1 MSAGIPG
8 CSNPRARTRGVPAAP
23 LGGIVHS
30 RKTTHAPPPAT
41 TPGARPLQYSLLGNS
56 GLVVSRIALGC
67 MSFGSREWR
76 PWMLDDDEA
85 QPFFRRAV
93 ELGINFFDTADV
105 YSLGVSEEITGK
117 AVREYANRDE
127 AVVATKCRMRMGTG
141 PNCGGLSAKHIIQS
155 CEASLRRLGMERIDL
170 YQIHRADPSTPVEE
184 TLSALHRLVQDG
196 KILYLGASSMF
207 AWELMKMLS
216 VSERNGWARF
226 VSMQNHYNLVYREE
240 EREMMPLCVDQGLGV
255 IPWSPLARGLLTG
268 KRSRGSHEASTRD
281 EHDAPLADELYDHES
296 DWDVVDATVRVAER
310 RGVEPVQVA
319 LAWLLSRPA
328 VVAPVVGFTKVDQ
341 MDAAAASVDLVLTEE
356 ECAELEAPYRPHE
369 VRGWLGGPLR
379 LPGISS

>member
-1 MSAGIPG
+1 M
-8 CSNPRARTRGVPAAP
+8 
-23 LGGIVHS
+23 
-30 RKTTHAPPPAT
+30 
-41 TPGARPLQYSLLGNS
+41 QYAQLGNS

-76 PWMLDDDEA
+76 PWMLEEDEA
-85 QPFFRRAV
+85 MPFFRRAV

-105 YSLGVSEEITGK
+105 YSLGVSEEITGR
-117 AVREYANRDE
+117 AVREYAVRDE

-141 PNCGGLSAKHIIQS
+141 PNRGGLSTKHIVQS
-155 CEASLRRLGMERIDL
+155 CEASLRRLGLDRIDL

-184 TLSALHRLVQDG
+184 TLAALHRLVQDG
-196 KILYLGASSMF
+196 KVLYLGASSMF

-240 EREMMPLCVDQGLGV
+240 EREMMPLCADQGLGV
-255 IPWSPLARGLLTG
+255 IPWSPLARGLLAG
-268 KRSRGSHEASTRD
+268 KRARGARRTSMRG
-281 EHDAPLADELYDHES
+281 EHDAAMTDELYDHES
-296 DWDVVDATVRVAER
+296 DFDVVDATLRVAER

-328 VVAPVVGFTKVDQ
+328 VAAPIVGFTRIEQ
-341 MDAAAASVDLVLTEE
+341 MDAAAASVDLVLTDD
-356 ECAELEAPYRPHE
+356 ECAELEAPYRPHD

>member
-1 MSAGIPG
+1 M
-8 CSNPRARTRGVPAAP
+8 
-23 LGGIVHS
+23 
-30 RKTTHAPPPAT
+30 
-41 TPGARPLQYSLLGNS
+41 QYSLLGNS

-67 MSFGSREWR
+67 MSFGSRKWR
-76 PWMLDDDEA
+76 PWMLEEDEA
-85 QPFFRRAV
+85 MPFFRRAV

-105 YSLGVSEEITGK
+105 YSLGVSEEITGR
-117 AVREYANRDE
+117 AVREFAVRDE

-141 PNCGGLSAKHIIQS
+141 PNRGGLSAKHIIQS
-155 CEASLRRLGMERIDL
+155 CEASLRRLGLDRIDL
-170 YQIHRADPSTPVEE
+170 YQIHRADPNTPVEE
-184 TLSALHRLVQDG
+184 TLAALDRLVQDG
-196 KILYLGASSMF
+196 KVLYLGASSMF

-226 VSMQNHYNLVYREE
+226 ISMQNHYNLVYREE

-268 KRSRGSHEASTRD
+268 KRSRGMHDASARD
-281 EHDAPLADELYDHES
+281 EHDAPLADELYDHDS
-296 DWDVVDATVRVAER
+296 DWDIVDATVRVAER

-328 VVAPVVGFTKVDQ
+328 VAAPIVGFTKVEQ
-341 MDAAAASVDLVLTEE
+341 MDAAAASVDLDLTEE
-356 ECAELEAPYRPHE
+356 ECDELEAPYRPHA

>member
-1 MSAGIPG
+1 M
-8 CSNPRARTRGVPAAP
+8 
-23 LGGIVHS
+23 
-30 RKTTHAPPPAT
+30 
-41 TPGARPLQYSLLGNS
+41 QYSLLGNS

-67 MSFGSREWR
+67 MSFGSRKWR
-76 PWMLDDDEA
+76 PWMLEEEEA
-85 QPFFRRAV
+85 MPFFRRAV

-127 AVVATKCRMRMGTG
+127 AVVATKVRMRMGTG
-141 PNCGGLSAKHIIQS
+141 PNRGGLSAKHIVQS
-155 CEASLRRLGMERIDL
+155 CEASLKRLGLERIDL
-170 YQIHRADPSTPVEE
+170 YQIHRADASTPVEE
-184 TLSALHRLVQDG
+184 TLAALDRLVQDG
-196 KILYLGASSMF
+196 KVLYIGASSMF

-226 VSMQNHYNLVYREE
+226 ISMQNHYNLVYREE
-240 EREMMPLCVDQGLGV
+240 EREMMPLCADQGIGA

-268 KRSRGSHEASTRD
+268 KRSRAGGGAGGGGARGGQGGSADGGAGAVNAGPGSPAERGETD
-281 EHDAPLADELYDHES
+281 TLTDELYDHDS
-296 DWDVVDATVRVAER
+296 DWDVVDAALRVARR

-328 VVAPVVGFTKVDQ
+328 VVAPVVGFTKVGQ
-341 MDAAAASVDLVLTEE
+341 MDAAAASVDLVLGDD
-356 ECAELEAPYRPHE
+356 ECAELEAPYRPHA
-369 VRGWLGGPLR
+369 VRGWLGGAVR

>member
-1 MSAGIPG
+1 M
-8 CSNPRARTRGVPAAP
+8 
-23 LGGIVHS
+23 
-30 RKTTHAPPPAT
+30 
-41 TPGARPLQYSLLGNS
+41 QYSLLGNS

-67 MSFGSREWR
+67 MSFGSRDWR
-76 PWMLDDDEA
+76 PWMLEEDEA
-85 QPFFRRAV
+85 MPFFRRAV

-127 AVVATKCRMRMGTG
+127 AVVATKVRMRMGTG
-141 PNCGGLSAKHIIQS
+141 PNRGGLSAKHIVQS
-155 CEASLRRLGMERIDL
+155 CEASLRRLGLERIDL
-170 YQIHRADPSTPVEE
+170 YQIHRADASTPVEE
-184 TLSALHRLVQDG
+184 TLAALDRLVQDG
-196 KILYLGASSMF
+196 KVLYIGASSMF

-240 EREMMPLCVDQGLGV
+240 EREMMPLCVDQGIGA
-255 IPWSPLARGLLTG
+255 IPWSPLARGMLTG
-268 KRSRGSHEASTRD
+268 KRSRGGGDNRRDSGGRRAGDRSAGAGGDGPALRVEADT
-281 EHDAPLADELYDHES
+281 LTDELYDHDS
-296 DWDVVDATVRVAER
+296 DWDVVDATLRVAGR

-328 VVAPVVGFTKVDQ
+328 VVAPVVGFTKVEQ
-341 MDAAAASVDLVLTEE
+341 MDAAAAAVDLVLTDD
-356 ECAELEAPYRPHE
+356 ECAELEAPYRPHD
-369 VRGWLGGPLR
+369 VRGWLGGAVR

>member
-1 MSAGIPG
+1 ME
-8 CSNPRARTRGVPAAP
+8 
-23 LGGIVHS
+23 
-30 RKTTHAPPPAT
+30 
-41 TPGARPLQYSLLGNS
+41 YSLLGNS

-67 MSFGSREWR
+67 MSFGSRQWR
-76 PWMLDDDEA
+76 PWILEEDGAM
-85 QPFFRRAV
+85 PFFRRAV

-127 AVVATKCRMRMGTG
+127 AVVATKVRMRMGTG
-141 PNCGGLSAKHIIQS
+141 PNRGGLSAKHIVQS
-155 CEASLRRLGMERIDL
+155 CEASLKRLGLERIDL

-184 TLSALHRLVQDG
+184 TLGALDRLVQDG
-196 KILYLGASSMF
+196 KVLYIGASSMF

-240 EREMMPLCVDQGLGV
+240 EREMMPLCADQGIGA
-255 IPWSPLARGLLTG
+255 IPWSPLARGLLAGT
-268 KRSRGSHEASTRD
+268 RARGGRGGAEDAGTPGVGAGDASATPGAPAPRGEADT
-281 EHDAPLADELYDHES
+281 LTDELYDHES
-296 DWDVVDATVRVAER
+296 DWDVVDATLRVARR

-328 VVAPVVGFTKVDQ
+328 VVAPVVGFTKLGQ
-341 MDAAAASVDLVLTEE
+341 MDAAAASVDLLLTDD
-356 ECAELEAPYRPHE
+356 ECAELEAPYRPHD

>member
-1 MSAGIPG
+1 
-8 CSNPRARTRGVPAAP
+8 
-23 LGGIVHS
+23 
-30 RKTTHAPPPAT
+30 
-41 TPGARPLQYSLLGNS
+41 LQYSLLGNS

-67 MSFGSREWR
+67 MSFGSRAWR
-76 PWMLDDDEA
+76 PWMLEEDESM
-85 QPFFRRAV
+85 PFFRRAV

-117 AVREYANRDE
+117 AVREYAVRDE
-127 AVVATKCRMRMGTG
+127 AVIATKCRMRMGKG
-141 PNCGGLSAKHIIQS
+141 PNRGGLSAKHIVQS
-155 CEASLRRLGMERIDL
+155 CEASLRRLGVERIDL

-184 TLSALHRLVQDG
+184 TLAALHRLVQDG
-196 KILYLGASSMF
+196 KVLYLGASSMF

-226 VSMQNHYNLVYREE
+226 ISMQNHYNLVYREE

-268 KRSRGSHEASTRD
+268 KRSRGMHGASARD

-296 DWDVVDATVRVAER
+296 DWDVVDATVRVAGR

-328 VVAPVVGFTKVDQ
+328 VVAPVVGFTKVEQ
-341 MDAAAASVDLVLTEE
+341 MDAAAAAVDLVLTDE
-356 ECAELEAPYRPHE
+356 ECVELEAPYRPHE
-369 VRGWLGGPLR
+369 VRGWLGGPLK

>member
-1 MSAGIPG
+1 M
-8 CSNPRARTRGVPAAP
+8 
-23 LGGIVHS
+23 
-30 RKTTHAPPPAT
+30 
-41 TPGARPLQYSLLGNS
+41 QYSLLGNS

-67 MSFGSREWR
+67 MSFGSRKWR
-76 PWMLDDDEA
+76 PWMLEEDEA
-85 QPFFRRAV
+85 MPFFRRAV
-93 ELGINFFDTADV
+93 ELGVNFFDTADV
-105 YSLGVSEEITGK
+105 YSLGVSEEITGR
-117 AVREYANRDE
+117 AVREFAVRDE

-141 PNCGGLSAKHIIQS
+141 PNRGGLSAKHIIQS
-155 CEASLRRLGMERIDL
+155 CEASLRRLGLDRIDL
-170 YQIHRADPSTPVEE
+170 YQIHRADPNTHVEE
-184 TLSALHRLVQDG
+184 TLAALDRLVQDG
-196 KILYLGASSMF
+196 KVLYLGASSMF

-226 VSMQNHYNLVYREE
+226 ISMQNHYNLVYREE

-268 KRSRGSHEASTRD
+268 KRSRGMHDASARD
-281 EHDAPLADELYDHES
+281 EHDAPLADELYDHDS
-296 DWDVVDATVRVAER
+296 DWDIVDATVRVAER

-328 VVAPVVGFTKVDQ
+328 VAAPIVGFTKVEQ
-341 MDAAAASVDLVLTEE
+341 MDAAAASVDLDLTEE
-356 ECAELEAPYRPHE
+356 ECAELEAPYRPHA

>member
-1 MSAGIPG
+1 M
-8 CSNPRARTRGVPAAP
+8 
-23 LGGIVHS
+23 
-30 RKTTHAPPPAT
+30 
-41 TPGARPLQYSLLGNS
+41 QYSLLGNS

-67 MSFGSREWR
+67 MSFGSRKWR
-76 PWMLDDDEA
+76 PWMLEADEA
-85 QPFFRRAV
+85 MPFFRRAV

-105 YSLGVSEEITGK
+105 YSLGVSEEITGR

-127 AVVATKCRMRMGTG
+127 AVVATKVRMRMGEG
-141 PNCGGLSAKHIIQS
+141 PNRGGLSAKHIVQS
-155 CEASLRRLGMERIDL
+155 CEASLRRLGVERIDL

-184 TLSALHRLVQDG
+184 TLAALHRLVQDG
-196 KILYLGASSMF
+196 KVLYLGASSMY

-240 EREMMPLCVDQGLGV
+240 EREMMPLCVDQGIGA
-255 IPWSPLARGLLTG
+255 IPWSPLARGLLAG
-268 KRSRGSHEASTRD
+268 RRSRGGGNASRRGETD
-281 EHDAPLADELYDHES
+281 GLTDELYDHDS
-296 DWDVVDATVRVAER
+296 DWDVVDATLRVARR

-328 VVAPVVGFTKVDQ
+328 VVAPVVGFTKVEQ
-341 MDAAAASVDLVLTEE
+341 MDAAAASVDLALTDE

-369 VRGWLGGPLR
+369 VRGWLGGAVR
-379 LPGISS
+379 LPGIST

>member
-1 MSAGIPG
+1 M
-8 CSNPRARTRGVPAAP
+8 
-23 LGGIVHS
+23 
-30 RKTTHAPPPAT
+30 
-41 TPGARPLQYSLLGNS
+41 QYSLLGNS

-76 PWMLDDDEA
+76 PWILEEDEA
-85 QPFFRRAV
+85 MPFFRHAV

-117 AVREYANRDE
+117 AVREYADRDE
-127 AVVATKCRMRMGTG
+127 AVVATKVRMRMGTG
-141 PNCGGLSAKHIIQS
+141 PNRGGLSAKHIVQS
-155 CEASLRRLGMERIDL
+155 CEASLRRLGVERIDL
-170 YQIHRADPSTPVEE
+170 YQIHRADASTPVEE
-184 TLSALHRLVQDG
+184 TLAALHRLVQDG
-196 KILYLGASSMF
+196 KVLYLGASSMF

-226 VSMQNHYNLVYREE
+226 ISMQNHYNLVYREE

-268 KRSRGSHEASTRD
+268 KRSRGSRDGLGDASAGRDARSPRD
-281 EHDAPLADELYDHES
+281 ETDTLTEELYDHDS
-296 DWDVVDATVRVAER
+296 DWDVVDATLRVARR

-328 VVAPVVGFTKVDQ
+328 VVAPVVGFTKVEQ
-341 MDAAAASVDLVLTEE
+341 MDAAAASVDLVLTDE
-356 ECAELEAPYRPHE
+356 ECAELEAPYRPHD
-369 VRGWLGGPLR
+369 VRGWLGGAVR